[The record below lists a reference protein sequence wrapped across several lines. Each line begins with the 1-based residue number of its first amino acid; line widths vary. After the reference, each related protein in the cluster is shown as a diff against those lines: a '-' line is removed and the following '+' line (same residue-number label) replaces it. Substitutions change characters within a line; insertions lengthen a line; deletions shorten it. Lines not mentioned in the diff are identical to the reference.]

1 MDRVTFIF
9 WGVIGIL
16 FSASLFFGLNAET
29 QKRTIRHAGGNLENG
44 DVVRLEKIIDGD
56 TVTVSKENSP
66 PATIRILGIRAFDAK
81 VEKDAASVFGREAV
95 EELSRLMANRPVRI
109 LLNTPPKDSQGR
121 FLATLYVNDRD
132 LGLELVKRGLV
143 LVYSVYPFPSMPIY
157 LQEQELAKAKRRGL
171 WADREVKSRAINLI
185 RSWQE
190 QQR

>member
-16 FSASLFFGLNAET
+16 FSASVFFGLNAES
-29 QKRTIRHAGGNLENG
+29 QRRAIRHIGGDLENG
-44 DVVRLEKIIDGD
+44 DVVRLERVIDGD

-66 PATIRILGIRAFDAK
+66 PATIRILGIKSFDAK

-95 EELSRLMANRPVRI
+95 EELSRMMANHPVRI
-109 LLNTPPKDSQGR
+109 MLNTPPKDSRGR

-132 LGLELVKRGLV
+132 LGLEMVKQGLV

-157 LQEQELAKAKRRGL
+157 LQEQELARAKRKGL

-185 RSWQE
+185 TSWQE

>member
-95 EELSRLMANRPVRI
+95 EELSRLMTNRPVRI
-109 LLNTPPKDSQGR
+109 LLNTPPKDAQGR

-171 WADREVKSRAINLI
+171 WADREVKSRAVNLI